1 MLCSLNMDEYL
12 HQLYLISVKNFTLM
26 ENQTKFIAEE
36 SAARLRATI
45 GELDQLIQVE
55 KDKTRLT
62 ELQQLRNKIK
72 SLLEQLKMAH

>member
-1 MLCSLNMDEYL
+1 MDEYL

-36 SAARLRATI
+36 SVARLRATI

>member
-1 MLCSLNMDEYL
+1 MDEYL

-36 SAARLRATI
+36 SVARLRATI

-62 ELQQLRNKIK
+62 ELQELRNKIK